1 MKTTTQELKQY
12 ITRLF
17 QLSNNE
23 TWECEA
29 LEEAAENILP
39 TRFVDHT
46 PLAHLTLDT
55 YTYYNDELHELS
67 IYPFLMYANNQL
79 ISIGYLD
86 HLIWTFY
93 LTDTKNTIIDERH
106 LLKQGGMTMNNWIK
120 LAQISVT
127 VINEVIDIMKE
138 KQNGENSMK
147 INRYITR
154 GISEHLSL
162 DLQILLWNMVKER
175 DNKPHTDYLHILDYK
190 KMRIYSQSHMNK
202 NNPHTNW
209 NITIQ
214 TM

>member
-39 TRFVDHT
+39 RFVDHT

-93 LTDTKNTIIDERH
+93 T
-106 LLKQGGMTMNNWIK
+106 
-120 LAQISVT
+120 
-127 VINEVIDIMKE
+127 
-138 KQNGENSMK
+138 
-147 INRYITR
+147 
-154 GISEHLSL
+154 
-162 DLQILLWNMVKER
+162 QIL
-175 DNKPHTDYLHILDYK
+175 
-190 KMRIYSQSHMNK
+190 K
-202 NNPHTNW
+202 NNY
-209 NITIQ
+209 
-214 TM
+214 

>member
-1 MKTTTQELKQY
+1 MTTFDWDTFYISVGFLSETNGISNLYYQNDVYELHHYLGGNDMETITQELKQY

-39 TRFVDHT
+39 TRFVEHT
-46 PLAHLTLDT
+46 PLAHLTLET

-86 HLIWTFY
+86 HFDMDFLY

-106 LLKQGGMTMNNWIK
+106 LLREGGNDH
-120 LAQISVT
+120 
-127 VINEVIDIMKE
+127 E
-138 KQNGENSMK
+138 
-147 INRYITR
+147 
-154 GISEHLSL
+154 
-162 DLQILLWNMVKER
+162 
-175 DNKPHTDYLHILDYK
+175 
-190 KMRIYSQSHMNK
+190 
-202 NNPHTNW
+202 
-209 NITIQ
+209 
-214 TM
+214 

>member
-1 MKTTTQELKQY
+1 MIVVKIGGISGFPCHINVCSGFSYGIFSIPPGSVINDKSNIYYLSDVYEIRRYSNYLGGNDMKTTTQELKQY

-23 TWECEA
+23 AWECEA

-46 PLAHLTLDT
+46 PLAHLTLET

-86 HLIWTFY
+86 HFDMDFLY

-106 LLKQGGMTMNNWIK
+106 LLKRERMTMNNWIK
-120 LAQISVT
+120 VAQISVT
-127 VINEVIDIMKE
+127 VINEIIDIMKE
-138 KQNGENSMK
+138 KQNGGK
-147 INRYITR
+147 
-154 GISEHLSL
+154 
-162 DLQILLWNMVKER
+162 
-175 DNKPHTDYLHILDYK
+175 
-190 KMRIYSQSHMNK
+190 
-202 NNPHTNW
+202 
-209 NITIQ
+209 
-214 TM
+214 

>member
-1 MKTTTQELKQY
+1 MTNQIYIIPMMYTTTSLSHYLGGNDMKITTQELKQY

-39 TRFVDHT
+39 TRFVEHS

-86 HLIWTFY
+86 HFDMDFLY

-106 LLKQGGMTMNNWIK
+106 LLKEGGNDH
-120 LAQISVT
+120 
-127 VINEVIDIMKE
+127 E
-138 KQNGENSMK
+138 
-147 INRYITR
+147 
-154 GISEHLSL
+154 
-162 DLQILLWNMVKER
+162 
-175 DNKPHTDYLHILDYK
+175 
-190 KMRIYSQSHMNK
+190 
-202 NNPHTNW
+202 
-209 NITIQ
+209 
-214 TM
+214 

>member
-86 HLIWTFY
+86 HFDMDFLS

-138 KQNGENSMK
+138 SKMEENSMK

-154 GISEHLSL
+154 H
-162 DLQILLWNMVKER
+162 
-175 DNKPHTDYLHILDYK
+175 
-190 KMRIYSQSHMNK
+190 
-202 NNPHTNW
+202 
-209 NITIQ
+209 
-214 TM
+214 

>member
-29 LEEAAENILP
+29 LEDAAENILP

-46 PLAHLTLDT
+46 PLAHLTLET

-86 HLIWTFY
+86 HFDMDFLY

-106 LLKQGGMTMNNWIK
+106 LLREGGNNH
-120 LAQISVT
+120 
-127 VINEVIDIMKE
+127 E
-138 KQNGENSMK
+138 
-147 INRYITR
+147 
-154 GISEHLSL
+154 
-162 DLQILLWNMVKER
+162 
-175 DNKPHTDYLHILDYK
+175 
-190 KMRIYSQSHMNK
+190 
-202 NNPHTNW
+202 
-209 NITIQ
+209 
-214 TM
+214 